1 MPYIINFTDSENKS
15 PITVFDN
22 TSSRDTSLEFP
33 GRNQT
38 GYGQIIGEN
47 FLALLENFANA
58 SEPINPVE
66 GQLWYDSTTGIQ
78 QLKVWDNTEWKAA
91 SGIQRSPVAPAVE
104 ESKVGELWVDTTKQQ
119 LNIFTG
125 NRWILVGPTESS
137 IDGLRYGP
145 SVEQISDTDDTTRV
159 ILVLYIADQPVAIVS
174 KDSFTPKITIPGYE
188 IISAGLNII
197 SPTTA
202 AQIALFEGGA
212 LPKLIGTASN
222 ADALNVGG
230 VEVSASRFLRSDTTN
245 TTEFAFNVRNNS
257 GVTIGVDGNL
267 NLATTSSSARIY
279 NSTPGSSLDLQINRN
294 SIPSTILRVV
304 DNTVGINVLDP
315 SYELDVAG
323 DIGLTGSL
331 IVTGSDETTNLNN
344 GSIKT
349 AGGLAVTKSA
359 RIGQNLFVSGSTT
372 TKNLLPETTNLY
384 ELGSTSTRWN
394 KIHAKEVFADTFTGT
409 IVGDIQGNAQ
419 TATSLSSISS
429 FELKGDVVS
438 QKATFDGSP
447 NTQIEFNTSLS
458 AALIRE
464 RPDPVP
470 NKSDPLDFVLTYR
483 ASAVDAG
490 SGESSGLI
498 KQTRDTFIG
507 DLGIPLGAILPYAG
521 TSAPDGFLLCDGSEL
536 EINQYTDLYG
546 VIGGRYNG
554 SAPLA
559 GDNTF
564 RLPDLR
570 GRFGLG
576 RHNMNNN
583 RNVPSAEGT
592 GALVSAGGG
601 EPTPARVEGT
611 EASTLSGTAG
621 QSSIELGL
629 TNIPQH
635 EHSMFVDNV
644 QYYAVRVDNAI
655 RPAADPGNGPTAP
668 GQSQYLDR
676 SGGMLSDAGIPLQES
691 ELGQPIGIMNP
702 FLTLN
707 YIIRVGQPE
716 FTRS

>member
-22 TSSRDTSLEFP
+22 TSSTDTSLTFP

-38 GYGQIIGEN
+38 GYGKIIGEN
-47 FLALLENFANA
+47 FLALLENFASA

-66 GQLWYDSTTGIQ
+66 GQLWYDSNEGIQ
-78 QLKVWDNTEWKAA
+78 QLKIFDNTEWKAA
-91 SGIQRSPVAPAVE
+91 SGVQRSPTAPAVE

-145 SVEQISDTDDTTRV
+145 SVEQILDTNDDERV
-159 ILVLYIADQPVAIVS
+159 ILILYIADQPVAVVS
-174 KDSFTPKITIPGYE
+174 KDSFVPKITIPGYE

-197 SPTTA
+197 TPVTA
-202 AQIALFEGGA
+202 AQIALFEGGS

-222 ADALNVGG
+222 ADALNVSGTE
-230 VEVSASRFLRSDTTN
+230 VEASKFLRTDTTN
-245 TTEFAFNVRNNS
+245 TTEFGFNIRNNS
-257 GVTIGVDGNL
+257 GLTVGVDGNL
-267 NLATTSSSARIY
+267 NISTTSTTARIY
-279 NSTPGSSLDLQINRN
+279 NSTPGSTLDFQVNRN
-294 SIPSTILRVV
+294 NIPSTILRVI

-323 DIGLTGSL
+323 DVGISGSM
-331 IVTGSDETTNLNN
+331 IVTGTAETTNLNN
-344 GSIKT
+344 GSIRT

-359 RIGQNLFVSGSTT
+359 IVGQNLIVAGTT
-372 TKNLLPETTNLY
+372 TAKNIIP
-384 ELGSTSTRWN
+384 STSETFDIGSVTDRWN
-394 KIHAKEVFADTFTGT
+394 RVYSKEVFADTFTGT

-419 TATSLSSISS
+419 TATSLRSISS

-438 QKATFDGSP
+438 QKVTFDGSP
-447 NTQIEFNTSLS
+447 NSQIEFNTSL
-458 AALIRE
+458 AASLIKD
-464 RPDPVP
+464 RPDPSP
-470 NKSDPLDFVLTYR
+470 NKSESTDFVLTYR
-483 ASAVDAG
+483 ASADLAQE
-490 SGESSGLI
+490 GESSGLI
-498 KQTRDTFIG
+498 KQTRNTFVG
-507 DLGIPLGAILPYAG
+507 DLGIPLGGILPYAG
-521 TSAPDGFLLCDGSEL
+521 ANAPDGFLFCDGSEL
-536 EINQYTDLYG
+536 EINQYVDLYG
-546 VIGGRYNG
+546 VIGDRYNG
-554 SAPLA
+554 ADPLN

-601 EPTPARVEGT
+601 EPTPARVEGI

-621 QSSIELGL
+621 QSSVELDL
-629 TNIPQH
+629 TNLPQH
-635 EHSMFVDNV
+635 EHSMNVDNV
-644 QYYAVRVDNAI
+644 QYFAVRVDSAI
-655 RPAADPGNGPTAP
+655 RPAAETGNGPTAS
-668 GQSQYLDR
+668 GQAQYLDR
-676 SGGMLSDAGIPLQES
+676 SGGLLSDAEVPIPDE

-716 FTRS
+716 FTRD